1 MTAVLLEEVHTV
13 WGIIGGI
20 IIGGLAGW
28 LAGKI
33 MAGHGYG
40 IIVDV
45 ILGVVG
51 GFVGSWIL
59 GAVLGIMGKP
69 GFHGGVIVQ
78 FLTALV
84 AACILVGIVH
94 LIKREPIRS
103 A

>member
-1 MTAVLLEEVHTV
+1 ML
-13 WGIIGGI
+13 GIIGGI
-20 IIGGLAGW
+20 IIGGIAGW

-33 MAGHGYG
+33 MTGHGYG

-51 GFVGSWIL
+51 GFLGSWIL
-59 GAVLGIMGKP
+59 GSVLGIMGRP

-78 FLTALV
+78 FVTALV
-84 AACILVGIVH
+84 AACILVGIIH